1 VAVSWND
8 TGREYDLQ
16 RGPHEFIEQQ
26 VSRTPDAPA
35 LIMGA
40 ERMTYGQLNAQ
51 ANRLAHYLRAQGI
64 GPNCLVGVYLERS
77 IAMVVAL
84 LGILKSGG
92 AYFPLDPKFP
102 RDRLALM
109 LEDAEAP
116 LLLTQLAKQASLPA
130 TKSKVVAL
138 DDESA
143 FQNFP
148 ASNPD
153 PANQPGDLAYVI
165 YTSGSTGKPKG
176 VMIPRN
182 ALVNFLHG
190 MVEAPGLKNTDVV
203 LAITTISFD
212 ISILELLLPL
222 MTGGQMVLATREEAA
237 DAEALQRLL
246 EQHRVTVMQATPTAW
261 RMLVESGWK
270 GKSDLRILC
279 GGEALAPDLARQLL
293 PRCRELWNMYGPT
306 ETTIWSSAHKI
317 TSGHEVFVGPPMAN
331 TQFYV
336 VDEKQQPVA
345 LGTSGE
351 LLIGG
356 FGVALGY
363 LKRPELTV
371 AKFIADT
378 LGDLA
383 GGRLYRTGDE
393 VRMKADGRLEFMG
406 RMDDQVKL
414 RGFRIELGEIE
425 SNLAKIAGIRRAVAM
440 VREDRSGDQRLV
452 AYYAG
457 AEELAAKDLTSEKL
471 AQALK
476 AMLPE
481 YMIPSA
487 FVRVEEFP
495 LTPNG
500 KLDKKALPA
509 PQRKRPLLAQEYIAP
524 QSALEK
530 QLAEVWCEL
539 LQLDQVGLDDSFF
552 DLGGNS
558 LAVVRMANLYR
569 QRFAREIP
577 PVKVFQYPT
586 ISQLCHFLEDRKPGA
601 PNFSNFAGPATARRN
616 GNKGGNSPLDS
627 IAIIGMVG
635 RFPGADNIETLWQNL
650 CHSVESISFF
660 KPEELGPGIEAY
672 LRNDP
677 DYIRARG
684 ILQGAELFDAAFFG
698 ISPLEAKV
706 MDPQQ
711 RVFLELAHHALENA
725 GYDPSRYTGMI
736 GVYAG
741 AGDNHYYTTNLLS
754 HPEVIA
760 SAGKLTVEYGNEKD
774 YIALRTAYAL
784 DLRGPAISLNT
795 ACSTALV
802 TIDSAVHA
810 LLNREC
816 DMALAGGI
824 DISVPQKS
832 GFLYQEGG
840 TFAKDGHCCPF
851 DAEATGTMFCD
862 GAGIVVLKRL
872 QEALADGDTIYSVI
886 RGSAKNNNGA
896 RPASF
901 LAPSVEGQAEVIAL
915 AQERAGV
922 SVETI
927 GYIEAHGT
935 GTPVGD
941 PIEIEALCKVFEA
954 KTRKKHFCYVG
965 SIKGNIGHPTN
976 AAGVV
981 GLIKAALVLQRE
993 QIPPTLHFKTLNPK
1007 IDLADS
1013 PFKIADR
1020 LVAFP
1025 KGDEPRRAAV
1035 SSFGFGGT
1043 NVHTILEEAPPQ
1055 TQGTPS
1061 RPVQLLLTS
1070 ARTAPALD
1078 ACNKSLAEY
1087 FASAGE
1093 ADFADAAYTLQLGR
1107 KQMAHRS
1114 FVIAANAAEA
1124 SKFLQ
1129 EPHPLRGAKKR
1140 CERRDP
1146 PVVFMFGGQGSQYV
1160 NMGKN
1165 LYQGEPLF
1173 RAVVDDCCDFL
1184 KPHLGRDLRDLL
1196 FPQPGNEATAQQ
1208 SLQDTF
1214 FTQPSIFVIE
1224 YALARFWQSLGIQP
1238 AMMVGHSI
1246 GEFVAAT
1253 LAGVWDL
1260 QDALRII
1267 ALRGQLMQNLRR
1279 GSMLSVGAGVESI
1292 QKMLTA
1298 FKSLQIASNNAPS
1311 LCVVAGP
1318 DADVAAFKERL
1329 EAQNI
1334 FCRPLHTSHA
1344 FHSSMMEPMLEPL
1357 RAEVAKVQLRA
1368 PALPFVSTVTGKP
1381 ITEKETTDPGYWSR
1395 HARSTVEFA
1404 KAVEWLIAQRYDL
1417 FLECGPRA
1425 TLCSM
1430 ARKQFTAGQ
1439 PSTAVPSLAD
1449 THVDNAEW
1457 VTILFALGTLWQNG
1471 VSVDWDAFYAHE
1483 MRRRIPLP
1491 AYPFERQ
1498 RYWVD
1503 PASETTNAAATVQ
1516 RQPVSQP
1523 LTAEV
1528 NESAAQANESQAV
1541 VGGSRKDLLTARLVE
1556 ILMPLSGRE
1565 RSDISTTA
1573 TFLEQG
1579 LDSLSLTQVAF
1590 AIRQEFGYKV
1600 SFSRLM
1606 NELPNIEMLAAHL
1619 DRTLAA
1625 DVLAKT
1631 QPPQIHASQTS
1642 INSNS
1647 LAAERRPA
1655 SSPLEDVVA
1664 EQARAISRLVALLEK
1679 AGAHSAS
1686 LVSSSSTG
1694 PLPPTR
1700 MLPAPEKPQQQ
1711 AALRTVESTLP
1722 QRGIYFSS
1730 RLSDHLSACYNESMT
1745 LYIQGTVSAPKL
1757 TRAIERLVQ
1766 RHDALRGSF
1775 DESGMVMRIAPL
1787 VVHVPVTDLSTISDP
1802 ATQEHLLEQLIAEE
1816 TALPFRLPEGPLFR
1830 SQIVLLAADSAAV
1843 VFTGHHT
1850 ICDGWSLD
1858 VLIHDLCAFYSEEIS
1873 DSPVALQ
1880 TVRSY
1885 VDYVRSVTERA
1896 KSAEFTEARAYWH
1909 EKFSAGF
1916 NALVLP
1922 TNRPRPGRHEYAASR
1937 LDRMLPVSL
1946 VHDLRKLAAKQGCSF
1961 FAVILGAVSLLLA
1974 GIARQRRF
1982 VLALPIAEQPAVGQ
1996 PGLVGHCVNMVPFAV
2011 EVIPGESASLFL
2023 ARVQHEV
2030 AAAQD
2035 HVAFPLVNLLE
2046 ELRPVRSVHGVVSIS
2061 AGLTHVKKWNL
2072 KDLPQS
2078 GFTVDYAVNPKS
2090 FESLEWYLN
2099 AVEVEDGL
2107 ELKCQF
2113 DKKLFEDRTVAGW
2126 LAALEQIL
2134 SELVADSSQ
2143 DAAKVARLTDS
2154 RAPAAEALY
2163 LVADGRATKTV
2174 HGASGYT
2181 PPQTE
2186 AEKTLVKI
2194 WQEALSLDE
2203 VGIHD
2208 DFFELGGQSLSA
2220 VTVVTKIEQ
2229 AFGTRLPLAS
2239 LIEAPTIRQL
2249 AELVSGNRS
2258 SRSWSALVALDK
2270 SGTKPPIFLFHSHGG
2285 NILEYY
2291 PLARRLSK
2299 DSKSKGKD
2307 EDKDRPVYALQS
2319 RGLDGSIIEEPRVE
2333 EMASYY
2339 LKEIRSVQPH
2349 GPYYLGGFC
2358 LGGML
2363 ALEAAQQLQR
2373 EGEPVDLVFMI
2384 NAPTANYL
2392 HYPPETNFI
2401 KRLFYQWHSRLALEL
2416 SYLTNRSQEHRTTY
2430 LWARGKRVREVCQV
2444 RAEMFWDKLVNRGNR
2459 PAPQHSLAYHLE
2471 HLAMAYDRA
2480 WEAYEPKP
2488 YEGRVLQIRAG
2499 RQPLGIRPDP
2509 TLGWSELLT
2518 GEFTIETIPGFRQNL
2533 LDEPT
2538 VGSLASSIQNTLDK
2552 CEKLNA
2558 LYGRETEDSYQV
2570 SVRLTE
2576 PGVAKDST
2584 RKNSSKVGV

>member
-1 VAVSWND
+1 
-8 TGREYDLQ
+8 
-16 RGPHEFIEQQ
+16 
-26 VSRTPDAPA
+26 
-35 LIMGA
+35 MGA

-84 LGILKSGG
+84 LGILKSRG

-102 RDRLALM
+102 RDRLAFM

-130 TKSKVVAL
+130 TKSHVVTL
-138 DDESA
+138 DSENA
-143 FQNFP
+143 FQDFP

-246 EQHRVTVMQATPTAW
+246 EQHRVTVMQATPTTW

-306 ETTIWSSAHKI
+306 ETTIWSSAHRI
-317 TSGHEVFVGPPMAN
+317 TSGDEVFVGPPMAN

-345 LGTSGE
+345 PLSPGE

-363 LKRPELTV
+363 LKRPELTA

-586 ISQLCHFLEDRKPGA
+586 ISQLGRFLEDRKPGA
-601 PNFSNFAGPATARRN
+601 PNFSNFAGRATARRN
-616 GNKGGNSPLDS
+616 DSEVNSSPDS
-627 IAIIGMVG
+627 VAIIGMVG
-635 RFPGADNIETLWQNL
+635 RFPGADNVDTLWQNL

-660 KPEELGPGIEAY
+660 NPEELGPGIEDY

-684 ILQGAELFDAAFFG
+684 ILDGAELFDAAFFG

-725 GYDPSRYTGMI
+725 GYDPSRYAGMI

-741 AGDNHYYTTNLLS
+741 AGDNHYYATNLLS
-754 HPEVIA
+754 RPEVIA

-840 TFAKDGHCCPF
+840 TFAKDGHCRPF

-1020 LVAFP
+1020 LVPFP

-1055 TQGTPS
+1055 AQGTPS

-1078 ACNKSLAEY
+1078 AYNKSLAEY
-1087 FASAGE
+1087 FAGTSQ
-1093 ADFADAAYTLQLGR
+1093 ADFADAASTLQLGR
-1107 KQMAHRS
+1107 RQMAHRS
-1114 FVIAANAAEA
+1114 FVVAANPAEA

-1160 NMGKN
+1160 NMGQN
-1165 LYQGEPLF
+1165 LYQDEPLF

-1184 KPHLGRDLRDLL
+1184 KPHLGRDLRELL
-1196 FPQPGNEATAQQ
+1196 FPQLGDEATAQQ

-1267 ALRGQLMQNLRR
+1267 ALRGRLMQNLPR

-1344 FHSSMMEPMLEPL
+1344 FHSSMMEPMLGPL

-1368 PALPFVSTVTGKP
+1368 PALPFVSTVTGRP

-1590 AIRQEFGYKV
+1590 AIRKEFGCKI

-1619 DRTLAA
+1619 DKALAA
-1625 DVLAKT
+1625 DVLAET
-1631 QPPQIHASQTS
+1631 LPSQT
-1642 INSNS
+1642 
-1647 LAAERRPA
+1647 R
-1655 SSPLEDVVA
+1655 
-1664 EQARAISRLVALLEK
+1664 
-1679 AGAHSAS
+1679 
-1686 LVSSSSTG
+1686 
-1694 PLPPTR
+1694 
-1700 MLPAPEKPQQQ
+1700 
-1711 AALRTVESTLP
+1711 ALRTVESTLP

-1745 LYIQGTVSAPKL
+1745 LYIQGTVSVPKL

-1775 DESGMVMRIAPL
+1775 DESGMVMRIAPM

-1802 ATQEHLLEQLIAEE
+1802 ATQEHRLEQLIAEE
-1816 TALPFRLPEGPLFR
+1816 TALPFPLPEGPLFR
-1830 SQIVLLAADSAAV
+1830 SQIVLLALDSAAV

-1873 DSPVALQ
+1873 GSPVSLRP
-1880 TVRSY
+1880 VRSY
-1885 VDYVRSVTERA
+1885 VDYVRGVTERA
-1896 KSAEFTEARAYWH
+1896 KSTEFTEARAYWH

-1916 NALVLP
+1916 DALVLP
-1922 TNRPRPGRHEYAASR
+1922 TNRRRPGRREYAASR
-1937 LDRMLPVSL
+1937 LDLTLPVSL

-1996 PGLVGHCVNMVPFAV
+1996 PDLVGHCVNMVPFAV
-2011 EVIPGESASLFL
+2011 EIVPGESASLFL
-2023 ARVQHEV
+2023 ARVQREV

-2061 AGLTHVKKWNL
+2061 AGLTNVKKWNF

-2078 GFTVDYAVNPKS
+2078 GFTADYAVNPKS

-2113 DKKLFEDRTVAGW
+2113 DKALFEERTVAGW

-2134 SELVADSSQ
+2134 SQLIADPSQ
-2143 DAAKVARLTDS
+2143 DSAKIARLTEN
-2154 RAPAAEALY
+2154 RVPAAEALY

-2203 VGIHD
+2203 VGIND

-2229 AFGTRLPLAS
+2229 AFDTRLPLAS

-2249 AELVSGNRS
+2249 AELVSGNRP
-2258 SRSWSALVALDK
+2258 SRSWSALVALEK
-2270 SGTKPPIFLFHSHGG
+2270 SGNKPPIFLFHSHGG

-2373 EGEPVDLVFMI
+2373 EGEPADLVFMI

-2401 KRLFYQWHSRLALEL
+2401 KRFFYQWHSRLALEW
-2416 SYLTNRSQEHRTTY
+2416 SYLSNRSQGSRTAY
-2430 LWARGKRVREVCQV
+2430 LWARGKRVKEVCQV
-2444 RAEMFWDKLVNRGNR
+2444 RAEMFWDKLVNRGTR
-2459 PAPQHSLAYHLE
+2459 RAAQHSLAYHLE
-2471 HLAMAYDRA
+2471 HLAIAYDRA

-2509 TLGWSELLT
+2509 TLGWSELLA
-2518 GEFTIETIPGFRQNL
+2518 GEFTVETIPGFRQNL
-2533 LDEPT
+2533 LDEPA
-2538 VGSLASSIQNTLDK
+2538 VGSLASSIQSIVNECENLNTLYDRK
-2552 CEKLNA
+2552 WD
-2558 LYGRETEDSYQV
+2558 DSYQV
-2570 SVRLTE
+2570 SVRLDE

-2584 RKNSSKVGV
+2584 LKNSSKVGV